1 MESGSL
7 WAITN
12 IWFANLDSCTFVYG
26 NIFQCQIIEYFK
38 RHFKGKL
45 NMHEANNAYYSIDTK
60 WTTVTELLNEQWQ
73 LYLITV
79 CPAQL

>member
-1 MESGSL
+1 MELGSL
-7 WAITN
+7 WAKTN
-12 IWFANLDSCTFVYG
+12 IWFANLNTFVHG
-26 NIFQCQIIEYFK
+26 NILFQCQIIEHFK

-45 NMHEANNAYYSIDTK
+45 NMHEANNANYSIDTK
-60 WTTVTELLNEQWQ
+60 WTTVTELLDEQWQ